1 VAVAFSLLVTT
12 STAAVA
18 SCDRAKFVVAV
29 DIGHSPTRPGATSAR
44 GTPELSF
51 NQMLADRILAELHAR
66 GFTQSFIVQ
75 DPGESLDL
83 VSRTERANR
92 RHADLFLSVHHDSVQ
107 PRYLTRWFYNG
118 EPHQFSDRFHGYS
131 IFYSERNNAAAASR
145 EFCRLLGEALRAH
158 GLTPSLHHAE
168 KIPGENR
175 DLVDP
180 NLGIYRFDDLV
191 VLHTARMPAAL
202 LEGGVIVNR
211 DEEIRIGDPDY
222 QQKLSDS
229 VVEAVQA
236 FCANRLSPPAVH

>member
-1 VAVAFSLLVTT
+1 MAAVFSLLLTASTVTV
-12 STAAVA
+12 AVA

-29 DIGHSPTRPGATSAR
+29 DIGHSPTLPGATSAR
-44 GTPELSF
+44 GTPEYFF
-51 NQMLADRILAELHAR
+51 NQMLAGRILAELHAR
-66 GFTQSFIVQ
+66 GFTNSFMVQ
-75 DPGESLDL
+75 NPDESLDL
-83 VSRTERANR
+83 VSRTERASR

-107 PRYLTRWFYNG
+107 PQYLTRWNYNA
-118 EPHQFSDRFHGYS
+118 EPHEFSDRFRGYS
-131 IFYSERNNAAAASR
+131 IFYSGRNIAAVASH
-145 EFCRLLGEALRAH
+145 EFCSLLGEALRAH

-168 KIPGENR
+168 KIPGESR

-191 VLHTARMPAAL
+191 VLRTARMPAAL

-211 DEEIRIGDPDY
+211 YEEIRLKDPAY

-236 FCANRLSPPAVH
+236 FCANL